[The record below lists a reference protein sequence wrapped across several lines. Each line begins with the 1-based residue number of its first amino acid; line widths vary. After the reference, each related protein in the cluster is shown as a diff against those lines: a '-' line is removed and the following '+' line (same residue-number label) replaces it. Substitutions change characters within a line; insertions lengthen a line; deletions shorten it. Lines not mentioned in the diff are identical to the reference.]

1 MAERGRRLFAGD
13 AVSADLL
20 TLARAVVALP
30 GWEWRPGMLTVDG
43 ERMLVD
49 VACGLMRY
57 IAAPYDESDRDMMA
71 DAVPNLADDA
81 TGGVMLALLATTEPV
96 VRVSVWGSD
105 RVAVDTESGRLR
117 SFSGRTLGEAVAKC
131 AISRG
136 RWA

>member
-1 MAERGRRLFAGD
+1 M
-13 AVSADLL
+13 SADLL

-30 GWEWRPGMLTVDG
+30 GWEWRPGMLATDGARLGDRHLWDLPPDWRPTVPGDP
-43 ERMLVD
+43 
-49 VACGLMRY
+49 
-57 IAAPYDESDRDMMA
+57 AAR
-71 DAVPNLADDA
+71 VPNLADDA

>member
-1 MAERGRRLFAGD
+1 MN
-13 AVSADLL
+13 ADLL
-20 TLARAVVALP
+20 TLARAVVTLP
-30 GWEWRPGMLTVDG
+30 GWEWRPGMLTADG

-49 VACGLMRY
+49 VACGLWRY

-71 DAVPNLADDA
+71 DAVPDLADDA

>member
-1 MAERGRRLFAGD
+1 MN
-13 AVSADLL
+13 ADLL
-20 TLARAVVALP
+20 PLASAVVTLP
-30 GWEWRPGMLTVDG
+30 GWEWRPGMLTADG

-49 VACGLMRY
+49 VACGLWRY

-71 DAVPNLADDA
+71 DAVPDLADDA

>member
-1 MAERGRRLFAGD
+1 MN
-13 AVSADLL
+13 ADLL

>member
-1 MAERGRRLFAGD
+1 MN
-13 AVSADLL
+13 ADLL

-30 GWEWRPGMLTVDG
+30 GWEWRPGMLTADG

-49 VACGLMRY
+49 VACGLWRY